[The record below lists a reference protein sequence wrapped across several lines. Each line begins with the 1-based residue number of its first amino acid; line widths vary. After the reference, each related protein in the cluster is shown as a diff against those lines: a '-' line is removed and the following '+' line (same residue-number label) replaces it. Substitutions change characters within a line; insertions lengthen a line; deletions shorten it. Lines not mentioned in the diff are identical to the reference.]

1 MVFDHS
7 GLFHMHKRKR
17 QTRKLDPFPH
27 PNHKIKFIDDIIYF
41 FAIIIPLMT
50 IPQIWVIWV
59 NKSAQDM
66 SLITWGAFLVS
77 AFVWLIYS
85 IVHKDKPLIIN
96 SVLWVILESLV
107 VIGIIIFR

>member
-7 GLFHMHKRKR
+7 GLHNIHKRKR
-17 QTRKLDPFPH
+17 QTKKLDPFPH
-27 PNHKIKFIDDIIYF
+27 PNHKIRFIDNLIYF

-50 IPQIWVIWV
+50 IPQIWIIWV

-66 SLITWGAFLVS
+66 SLVTWGAFLVS
-77 AFVWLIYS
+77 AFVWLTYS

-107 VIGIIIFR
+107 VIGIIIF